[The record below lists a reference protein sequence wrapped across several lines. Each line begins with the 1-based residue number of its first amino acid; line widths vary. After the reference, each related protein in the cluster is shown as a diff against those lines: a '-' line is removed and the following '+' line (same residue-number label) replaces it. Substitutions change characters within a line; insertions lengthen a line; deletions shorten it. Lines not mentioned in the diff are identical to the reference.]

1 MFFRDIVG
9 HSDLKRRLVEMVDS
23 GRIPHAQLYTG
34 AEGVGKLALAL
45 AVAQYICCE
54 HREGGESCGRCPSC
68 VQFAKLS
75 HPDLHFVFP
84 MATRDGVKVCS
95 DMVDTFRSAVLKNP
109 YISLEEWMNEA
120 SDGKTVQI
128 YAAEGEEIIRK
139 LTFKPYQG
147 QYKVMI
153 VWIPEK
159 MHEACANKVLKILE
173 EPSPDTVFML
183 VSDRVDNVLGTI
195 YSRCQR
201 IAVPPID
208 KKDMELALR
217 EKFSVDEEEV
227 AYLVKNAMGSWG
239 RMLGLMKE
247 SEDARYDFELFVQ
260 MMRLAWGLDV
270 KGIKN
275 WTEQV
280 AALSREGQI
289 RFLQKAQ
296 RLIRENFIL
305 RLRNRDLTYMNS
317 AEMAF
322 AAKFAQFI
330 HEKNVVQIMEELA
343 LAEAQIAQ
351 NGNTKIILFHLEII
365 LYKLLKKVRQ

>member
-1 MFFRDIVG
+1 M
-9 HSDLKRRLVEMVDS
+9 L
-23 GRIPHAQLYTG
+23 
-34 AEGVGKLALAL
+34 
-45 AVAQYICCE
+45 
-54 HREGGESCGRCPSC
+54 
-68 VQFAKLS
+68 
-75 HPDLHFVFP
+75 
-84 MATRDGVKVCS
+84 
-95 DMVDTFRSAVLKNP
+95 
-109 YISLEEWMNEA
+109 
-120 SDGKTVQI
+120 
-128 YAAEGEEIIRK
+128 
-139 LTFKPYQG
+139 
-147 QYKVMI
+147 

-183 VSDRVDNVLGTI
+183 VSDRPDNVLGTI

-201 IAVPPID
+201 TAVPPIEA
-208 KKDMELALR
+208 KDMEEVLR
-217 EKFSVDEEEV
+217 KKFSVDEEEV
-227 AYLVKNAMGSWG
+227 VYLVKNAMGSWG

-247 SEDARYDFELFVQ
+247 TEEARYDFDLFVQ
-260 MMRLAWGLDV
+260 MMRLAWNLDV

-280 AALSREGQI
+280 AALPREGQI

-296 RLIRENFIL
+296 RMIRENFIL
-305 RLRNRDLTYMNS
+305 RLHNRDLTYMNS
-317 AEMAF
+317 AEMTF

-351 NGNTKIILFHLEII
+351 NGNTKIILFHLEIL

>member
-9 HSDLKRRLVEMVDS
+9 HSELKRRLVEMVDS

-95 DMVDTFRSAVLKNP
+95 DMVDTFRSAVLRNP

-227 AYLVKNAMGSWG
+227 TYLVKNAMGSWG

-247 SEDARYDFELFVQ
+247 SEEARYDFELFVQ

-351 NGNTKIILFHLEII
+351 NGNAKIILFHLEIL
-365 LYKLLKKVRQ
+365 LYKLLKKSRE

>member
-9 HSDLKRRLVEMVDS
+9 HSELKRRLVEMVDS

-84 MATRDGVKVCS
+84 MATRDGVKVCG
-95 DMVDTFRSAVLKNP
+95 DMVDTFRSAVLSNP
-109 YISLEEWMNEA
+109 YISLEEWMSVA
-120 SDGKTVQI
+120 SDNKTVQI
-128 YAAEGEEIIRK
+128 YAAEGDEILRK
-139 LTFKPYQG
+139 LSFKPYQG
-147 QYKVMI
+147 RYKVMI
-153 VWIPEK
+153 VWMPEK
-159 MHEACANKVLKILE
+159 MHAACANRVLKILE
-173 EPSPDTVFML
+173 EPSLDTVFML
-183 VSDRVDNVLGTI
+183 VSDRPDDVLGTI

-201 IAVPPID
+201 IAVPPIEA
-208 KKDMELALR
+208 KDMEVGMR
-217 EKFSVDEEEV
+217 EKFSVDDGDV
-227 AYLVKNAMGSWG
+227 AYLVKNAMGSWSK
-239 RMLGLMKE
+239 MMGLMKE
-247 SEDARYDFELFVQ
+247 TEESRYDFELFVQ
-260 MMRLAWGLDV
+260 MMRLAWNLDV
-270 KGIKN
+270 KGIRQ

-289 RFLQKAQ
+289 RFLQKSQ

-305 RLRNRDLTYMNS
+305 RLRNRQLSYMNRE
-317 AEMAF
+317 EMAF

-351 NGNTKIILFHLEII
+351 NGNAKIILFHLEIL
-365 LYKLLKKVRQ
+365 LYKLLKRSRE

>member
-9 HSDLKRRLVEMVDS
+9 HSELKRRLIEMVDS

-54 HREGGESCGRCPSC
+54 HREEGESCGRCPSC

-75 HPDLHFVFP
+75 HPDLHLVFP
-84 MATRDGVKVCS
+84 MATRDGVKVCG
-95 DMVDTFRSAVLKNP
+95 DMVDAFRSAVLGNP
-109 YISLEEWMNEA
+109 YISLNEWMNEA
-120 SDGKTVQI
+120 SDGKSVQI

-183 VSDRVDNVLGTI
+183 VSDRPDDVLGTI

-201 IAVPPID
+201 IAVSPID
-208 KKDMELALR
+208 AKDMEKALR
-217 EKFSVDEEEV
+217 EKFSVADSDV

-247 SEDARYDFELFVQ
+247 SEESRCDFELFVQ
-260 MMRLAWGLDV
+260 MMRLAWNLDV
-270 KGIKN
+270 KGIRA

-289 RFLQKAQ
+289 RFLQKSQ

-305 RLRNRDLTYMNS
+305 RLRNSQLSYMN
-317 AEMAF
+317 AEEMAF

-351 NGNTKIILFHLEII
+351 NGNTKIILFHLEIL

>member
-1 MFFRDIVG
+1 MFFRDIIG
-9 HSDLKRRLVEMVDS
+9 HSELKHRLVEMVDS

-84 MATRDGVKVCS
+84 MATRDGVKVCA
-95 DMVDTFRSAVLKNP
+95 DMIDTFRSAVLANP
-109 YISLEEWMNEA
+109 YISLNEWMNEA
-120 SDGKTVQI
+120 SDGKSVQI

-183 VSDRVDNVLGTI
+183 VSDRADDVLGTI

-201 IAVPPID
+201 ITVPPID
-208 KKDMELALR
+208 RKDMELALR

-247 SEDARYDFELFVQ
+247 SEEARYDFELFVQ
-260 MMRLAWGLDV
+260 MMRLAWVLDV

-305 RLRNRDLTYMNS
+305 RLHNRDLTYMNS

-351 NGNTKIILFHLEII
+351 NGNAKIILFHLEIL
-365 LYKLLKKVRQ
+365 LYKLLKKSRE

>member
-9 HSDLKRRLVEMVDS
+9 HSELKRRLIEMVDS

-183 VSDRVDNVLGTI
+183 VSDRADDVLGTI

-201 IAVPPID
+201 ITVPPID

>member
-9 HSDLKRRLVEMVDS
+9 HSELKRRLVEMVDS

-95 DMVDTFRSAVLKNP
+95 DMLDTFRSAVLGNP

-147 QYKVMI
+147 QYKVMLI
-153 VWIPEK
+153 WIPEK

-183 VSDRVDNVLGTI
+183 VSDKADDVLGTI

-201 IAVPPID
+201 ITVPPID

-217 EKFSVDEEEV
+217 DKFSVDEEEV
-227 AYLVKNAMGSWG
+227 TYLVKNAMGSWG
-239 RMLGLMKE
+239 RMLGLMRE
-247 SEDARYDFELFVQ
+247 TEDARYDFELFVQ
-260 MMRLAWGLDV
+260 MMRLAWNLDV
-270 KGIKN
+270 KGIKS

-280 AALSREGQI
+280 AALPREGQI
-289 RFLQKAQ
+289 RFLQKSQ

-305 RLRNRDLTYMNS
+305 RLRSRELTYMNS

-322 AAKFAQFI
+322 ATKFAQFI

-365 LYKLLKKVRQ
+365 LYKLLKKSRE

>member
-9 HSDLKRRLVEMVDS
+9 HSELKSRLIEMVDS

-84 MATRDGVKVCS
+84 MATRDGVKVCA
-95 DMVDTFRSAVLKNP
+95 DMVDTFRSAVLRNP

-147 QYKVMI
+147 QYKVML

-183 VSDRVDNVLGTI
+183 VSDRPDDVLGTI

-201 IAVPPID
+201 IAVPPIEA
-208 KKDMELALR
+208 KDMEAVLR

-247 SEDARYDFELFVQ
+247 TEEARYGFELFVQ
-260 MMRLAWGLDV
+260 MMRLAWNLDV
-270 KGIKN
+270 KGIKS

-280 AALSREGQI
+280 AALPREGQI

-305 RLRNRDLTYMNS
+305 RLRSSQLSYMNGE
-317 AEMAF
+317 EMAF

-351 NGNTKIILFHLEII
+351 NGNAKIILFHLEIL
-365 LYKLLKKVRQ
+365 LYKLLKKSRE

>member
-9 HSDLKRRLVEMVDS
+9 HSELKRRLIEMVDS

-68 VQFAKLS
+68 MQFAKLA
-75 HPDLHFVFP
+75 HPDLHLVFP

-95 DMVDTFRSAVLKNP
+95 DMVDTFRSAVLANP
-109 YISLEEWMNEA
+109 YISLNEWMNVA

-183 VSDRVDNVLGTI
+183 VSDRPDDVLGTI

-208 KKDMELALR
+208 AKDMEGALR
-217 EKFSVDEEEV
+217 ERFSEEESDV

-247 SEDARYDFELFVQ
+247 SEESRYDFELFVQ
-260 MMRLAWGLDV
+260 MMRLAWNLDV
-270 KGIKN
+270 KGIRA

-289 RFLQKAQ
+289 RFLQKSQ

-305 RLRNRDLTYMNS
+305 RLRNSQLSYMN
-317 AEMAF
+317 AEEMAF

-351 NGNTKIILFHLEII
+351 NGNTKIILFHLEIL
-365 LYKLLKKVRQ
+365 LYKLLKKKRE

>member
-9 HSDLKRRLVEMVDS
+9 HSELKRRLIEMVDS

-208 KKDMELALR
+208 AKDMEGALC
-217 EKFSVDEEEV
+217 EKFSVADSDV

-247 SEDARYDFELFVQ
+247 SEESRCDFELFVQ
-260 MMRLAWGLDV
+260 MMRLAWNLDV
-270 KGIKN
+270 KGIRT

-305 RLRNRDLTYMNS
+305 RLRNSQLSYMN
-317 AEMAF
+317 AEEMAF

-351 NGNTKIILFHLEII
+351 NGNTKIILFHLEIL

>member
-9 HSDLKRRLVEMVDS
+9 HSELKRRLVEMVDS

-34 AEGVGKLALAL
+34 AEGVGKLVLAL

-84 MATRDGVKVCS
+84 MATRDGVKVCG
-95 DMVDTFRSAVLKNP
+95 DMVDTFRSAVLANP
-109 YISLEEWMNEA
+109 YISLEEWMSVA
-120 SDGKTVQI
+120 SDNKTVQI
-128 YAAEGEEIIRK
+128 YAAEGDEILRK
-139 LTFKPYQG
+139 LSFKPYQG
-147 QYKVMI
+147 RYKVMI
-153 VWIPEK
+153 VWMPEK
-159 MHEACANKVLKILE
+159 MHAACANRVLKILE
-173 EPSPDTVFML
+173 EPSLDTVFML
-183 VSDRVDNVLGTI
+183 VSDRPDDVLGTI

-201 IAVPPID
+201 IAVPPIEA
-208 KKDMELALR
+208 KDMEVGMR
-217 EKFSVDEEEV
+217 EKFSVDDGDV
-227 AYLVKNAMGSWG
+227 AYLVKNAMGSWSKMMG
-239 RMLGLMKE
+239 VMKE
-247 SEDARYDFELFVQ
+247 TEESRYEFELFVQ
-260 MMRLAWGLDV
+260 MMRVAGNLDV
-270 KGIKN
+270 KGIRQ

-289 RFLQKAQ
+289 RFLQKSQ

-305 RLRNRDLTYMNS
+305 RLRNRQLSYMNRE
-317 AEMAF
+317 EMAF

-351 NGNTKIILFHLEII
+351 NGNAKIILFHLEIL
-365 LYKLLKKVRQ
+365 LYKLLKRSRE

>member
-9 HSDLKRRLVEMVDS
+9 HRELKRRLIEMVDS

-95 DMVDTFRSAVLKNP
+95 DMVDTFRSAVLRNP